1 MVTTRDFLWLN
12 LQERFNLSWSSAY
25 EASLLH
31 RETHLLPRAPLAKG
45 LSQGIEAQCGGR
57 GRGGCLLQEPER
69 QPQMVVVTLWATW
82 QSLSDEQMAKPGWGW
97 GLPTHTK
104 TKQKRTALKKGAGLV
119 WPFCALGK
127 NKTRKHLVCP
137 IFTLFPLSSGWLLS
151 RSGHRCSSREGRFGA
166 RSLVTLRPC
175 IQQECNRVLMA
186 VGACLMMLRFWAPKA
201 IHSLS
206 PPVSQYGQVTHKQ
219 VQAGEVSDVLI
230 QKPHQIYSYV
240 TLPNS
245 PKNLSNRIKKMQ
257 YMPPKES
264 PSSKQFVSIKVIS
277 LQIFIFLKFIFL
289 LPFFFFLT
297 PLFAKVPSFTSYG
310 AFSPSSTLW
319 KVVSEKLHP
328 QIWSSRGSE
337 KGFWTREYLNG
348 DLNKEKEP
356 CSG

>member
-137 IFTLFPLSSGWLLS
+137 IFTLFPLSSEWLLS

-245 PKNLSNRIKKMQ
+245 PKNLSNRIKKNAIYASKRISQ
-257 YMPPKES
+257 FKTVCIYKSHFPPD
-264 PSSKQFVSIKVIS
+264 FH
-277 LQIFIFLKFIFL
+277 
-289 LPFFFFLT
+289 FF
-297 PLFAKVPSFTSYG
+297 
-310 AFSPSSTLW
+310 
-319 KVVSEKLHP
+319 
-328 QIWSSRGSE
+328 
-337 KGFWTREYLNG
+337 
-348 DLNKEKEP
+348 
-356 CSG
+356 